1 MKYTEAVDAI
11 RKLIADRKL
20 APGSGLPSARLLAK
34 QIGCHSKTMDR
45 ACQDLIS
52 KGLLSRIGY
61 KLLVCAENPARS
73 SIEGEVCVVSCFPEG
88 NSGVPRILTERGVR
102 HRVVEASFLSYST
115 PAPHLRKVLAGK
127 PAGVILHMREWIETL
142 RPLLEKAKV
151 PVVVCADA
159 TPTDLSFS
167 TVGVDLFRS
176 TEIALRHLFDLGH
189 RRIAYFSG
197 NKSFPY
203 SRELAACFR
212 KVCLLLGISS
222 AAIWQEEFFID
233 SVLCKTLLE
242 QRRRN
247 PKVTA
252 IFAGNACST
261 IAAKAF
267 KVPGEIS
274 VVSLLNGALESRT
287 PLTTVALRNSDD
299 CIAMWACTEVISRIQ
314 AVESGRPM
322 PPARHALFVP
332 ELIVRESTAP
342 RAERRTLKPGE
353 HRTSKSKL
361 LKNVEHPT
369 SNIQHPMDAS
379 VADSKLGVG
388 SSILDVGSSK
398 LQVSPWDSW
407 SKRYA
412 YLKKNRTYT
421 WRQLDLSK
429 LANHSMTRKH
439 GWLGG
444 GPLLHFSPGLR
455 SIHGVPFQVI
465 EENRNSGRAVVTFRS
480 PHTHS
485 SEGNELPVRV
495 ELPVGGHVKAL
506 YFLHGCGWALPVAFA
521 EYIVHFAS
529 RKTGESLPA
538 GAASHPVS
546 SSPVFLLNS
555 GKVARIPLIP
565 IGPPS
570 QRAFQRLKL
579 KPNLQDWWPAREQC
593 DFPHAKYV
601 TIFNPADPQEY
612 ERYLY
617 TLEWI
622 NPRPKDEIS
631 HVEVRVDPK
640 AGPTLALIAVT
651 ALL

>member
-1 MKYTEAVDAI
+1 MKYTESVDAI

-20 APGSGLPSARLLAK
+20 APGSVLPSARLLAK

-52 KGLLSRIGY
+52 KGLLNRIGY
-61 KLLVCAENPARS
+61 KLFVGAENPARS
-73 SIEGEVCVVSCFPEG
+73 SIEGEICVISCFPEG
-88 NSGVPRILTERGVR
+88 NSGVPRILTELGVK
-102 HRVVEASFLSYST
+102 HRVVEASFLSYSA
-115 PAPHLRKVLAGK
+115 PAPQLRKVLAGK
-127 PAGVILHMREWIETL
+127 PAGVILWMREWIENL
-142 RPLLEKAKV
+142 RPLLEQTKI

-159 TPTDLSFS
+159 TPMDLPFS
-167 TVGVDLFRS
+167 TVGMDLFRC
-176 TEIALRHLFDLGH
+176 TEIALQHLFDLGH
-189 RRIAYFSG
+189 RQIAYFSG
-197 NKSFPY
+197 NKSFPF

-222 AAIWQEEFFID
+222 EAIWQEEFFIEKTL
-233 SVLCKTLLE
+233 SKTLLE

-252 IFAGNACST
+252 IFTGCACAT
-261 IAAKAF
+261 IVAKAF
-267 KVPGEIS
+267 KVPEEIS
-274 VVSLLNGALESRT
+274 VVSLHNGELESRT

-299 CIAMWACTEVISRIQ
+299 GIAMWACTEIISRIQ

-322 PPARHALFVP
+322 QPARHALFVP

-342 RAERRTLKPGE
+342 RSERQTLQTRRSNIEP
-353 HRTSKSKL
+353 SKNAKSGNSKL
-361 LKNVEHPT
+361 
-369 SNIQHPMDAS
+369 
-379 VADSKLGVG
+379 
-388 SSILDVGSSK
+388 DV
-398 LQVSPWDSW
+398 QVSEFDVRGISPWDSW
-407 SKRYA
+407 NKTYA
-412 YLKKNRTYT
+412 YLKKTRTHT
-421 WRQLDLSK
+421 WRQIDLSEIV
-429 LANHSMTRKH
+429 NHSMNRKH
-439 GWLGG
+439 GWLGS

-465 EENRNSGRAVVTFRS
+465 EENRNDGRAVVTFKS

-485 SEGNELPVRV
+485 SEGNELPVRM

-521 EYIVHFAS
+521 EYIVHFTS
-529 RKTGESLPA
+529 NKTGESLPL
-538 GAASHPVS
+538 GADSHPIS
-546 SSPVFLLNS
+546 CSPASLLNS
-555 GKVARIPLIP
+555 EKMVRIPLIP
-565 IGPPS
+565 IGPPI
-570 QRAFQRLKL
+570 QKAHQRLKL

-612 ERYLY
+612 KRYLY

-631 HVEVRVDPK
+631 HIEVRVDPK